1 MKSDHEQKIV
11 GLIMTGGKNSR
22 MGGNIKLFL
31 KVGEKTFFQ
40 RIMEAMDGIEEV
52 YLSVNIPEPY
62 EELGLP
68 MVIDEIAGI
77 GPIGGLMSAMHE
89 VEADAFIVVASDMPF
104 VSSDIIKRI
113 KNAWEADPNCYV
125 VRTLPDRR
133 EHPLL
138 AIYPKSMLPII
149 EKNVSEGNYRMM
161 APLRE
166 AGLRYI
172 DIDTDDPSVRNV
184 NSIEDYQNITK

>member
-1 MKSDHEQKIV
+1 
-11 GLIMTGGKNSR
+11 
-22 MGGNIKLFL
+22 
-31 KVGEKTFFQ
+31 
-40 RIMEAMDGIEEV
+40 
-52 YLSVNIPEPY
+52 
-62 EELGLP
+62 
-68 MVIDEIAGI
+68 
-77 GPIGGLMSAMHE
+77 MSAMHE

-113 KNAWEADPNCYV
+113 KNAWEADPNCYA

-166 AGLRYI
+166 AGVRYI